1 MGKGKYSRQ
10 RGIAGKILIFLVSAI
25 AIIATS
31 SSLIFFNVPSY
42 VYSNMVGLF
51 IFSLY
56 FGTAQS
62 LVFVCIMQIIMMK
75 TGLATEFLSYSFVLW
90 VTNVLIIKIAQGGIP
105 KRIAKNRN
113 YNLIAVIVASVVLM
127 AILSKPVSVAAFN
140 WIQGGG
146 RSFEGFINKEFII
159 EQLKIFGLSG
169 IVTFIFYKIFNRFD
183 V

>member
-1 MGKGKYSRQ
+1 
-10 RGIAGKILIFLVSAI
+10 
-25 AIIATS
+25 
-31 SSLIFFNVPSY
+31 
-42 VYSNMVGLF
+42 
-51 IFSLY
+51 
-56 FGTAQS
+56 
-62 LVFVCIMQIIMMK
+62 MMK